1 MKAKMSKFTVSK
13 IQPIRLKDLGHV
25 TRIDQ
30 SKTSILRFRDFL
42 RHKGAQRSK
51 RKIFVLWLGSF
62 CHVAQIKKNFLMD
75 LFLIKNH
82 FSVLFLTHSFPLISS
97 SPFFFLTLHVPFH
110 LIAFTLSLVMIV
122 GSSVFLLSLTFCC
135 LHSIDCTCYVP
146 CDDHQST
153 YFLYL
158 PINTYLLFSWWH
170 PVHWPLSLFACLLHL
185 CICIL
190 TLTFLYFPHRS
201 WVVTSVVTSVMRTSG
216 LLHRCPA
223 YYQLW
228 LEIFSFIVL
237 PWSVLSLSW
246 TSGLLHRCP
255 AYYHLWLEIFS
266 FIVLPWI
273 VLSLSWTSGLLHRC
287 PAYYRGWTYFY
298 S

>member
-1 MKAKMSKFTVSK
+1 M
-13 IQPIRLKDLGHV
+13 
-25 TRIDQ
+25 
-30 SKTSILRFRDFL
+30 
-42 RHKGAQRSK
+42 
-51 RKIFVLWLGSF
+51 
-62 CHVAQIKKNFLMD
+62 
-75 LFLIKNH
+75 FLIKNH

-146 CDDHQST
+146 CDDHQSA

-170 PVHWPLSLFACLLHL
+170 PVHWPLSLLACLLHL

-190 TLTFLYFPHRS
+190 TLTFLFFSHRS

-266 FIVLPWI
+266 FIVLPWS

-287 PAYYRGWTYFY
+287 SAYYQLWLEIFSFIVLPWSVLSLSWASGLSLCSPAHYQLWKSDNFY
-298 S
+298 SSPSLAWTSNLFHRSQAHYRLC